1 MKCIDKCRTSKK
13 ACKKSECRMWVDHAP
28 DLNCTYETVK
38 KNGSLSLREAA
49 KRLNISFVRVKQIE
63 DEALIKLL
71 KALRA
76 QTGLEE
82 EYLREL
88 LICE

>member
-1 MKCIDKCRTSKK
+1 MKCIDECRAKRK
-13 ACKKSECRMWVDHAP
+13 ACKKSECRMWVDYLP
-28 DLNCTYETVK
+28 DLNCTYESVN

-49 KRLNISFVRVKQIE
+49 KRLDISFVRVKQIE
-63 DEALIKLL
+63 DEALGKLL
-71 KALRA
+71 KALRS

-88 LICE
+88 LLCE

>member
-1 MKCIDKCRTSKK
+1 MKCIDECRAAKK
-13 ACKKSECRMWVDHAP
+13 ACKMNECRMWVDHLP
-28 DLNCTYETVK
+28 DLNCTYETVN

-63 DEALIKLL
+63 DEALNKLL

>member
-1 MKCIDKCRTSKK
+1 MKCIDECRLAKK
-13 ACKKSECRMWVDHAP
+13 ACSKKECRMWLDHAA
-28 DLNCTYETVK
+28 DLNCTYETVR

-63 DEALIKLL
+63 DEALSKLM